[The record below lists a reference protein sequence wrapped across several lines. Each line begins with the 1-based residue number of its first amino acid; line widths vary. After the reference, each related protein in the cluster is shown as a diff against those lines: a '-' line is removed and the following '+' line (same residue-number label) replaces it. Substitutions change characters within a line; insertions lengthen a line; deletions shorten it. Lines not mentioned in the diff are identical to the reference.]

1 MGGNDF
7 LRPRQATSSHGSK
20 KKTRRFSGLGFF
32 GLRRADL
39 APRSAPCH
47 SVRPGAWEKG
57 TGPSSH
63 LRGIRPS
70 RSYRMLRFSQASFAL
85 LQRRRSPLPV
95 QGAPCVK
102 AVRVSS
108 SQGEETCGGRR
119 GPMRG
124 VASRPSW
131 VARRTSRPSLLL
143 RGSPFLLHNATPRGV
158 GQMGRG
164 VRSSGQ
170 GRSTVSCPPIT
181 WQDRPRTRLYPDTWQ
196 TRVRLFGSTSAGRA
210 EALWLLE
217 PRHGHVERI
226 RTPGR
231 GDVASR
237 STFRRGQRRRLEEDQ
252 PTPTTEEQVSQSVYH
267 STRSTLEVAVQG
279 DGSDGRTGGGTEGW
293 WQWLV
298 AVSPMIL
305 GIALVTFI
313 FVVIFLAVLVIL
325 LSSEM

>member
-7 LRPRQATSSHGSK
+7 LRPRQATSLHGSK

-181 WQDRPRTRLYPDTWQ
+181 WQDRPRTRLYPRHVADASTALRFHVSRQSGGVVAFGATSRPRGTDPDTWK
-196 TRVRLFGSTSAGRA
+196 R
-210 EALWLLE
+210 
-217 PRHGHVERI
+217 
-226 RTPGR
+226 
-231 GDVASR
+231 
-237 STFRRGQRRRLEEDQ
+237 
-252 PTPTTEEQVSQSVYH
+252 
-267 STRSTLEVAVQG
+267 
-279 DGSDGRTGGGTEGW
+279 
-293 WQWLV
+293 
-298 AVSPMIL
+298 
-305 GIALVTFI
+305 
-313 FVVIFLAVLVIL
+313 
-325 LSSEM
+325 